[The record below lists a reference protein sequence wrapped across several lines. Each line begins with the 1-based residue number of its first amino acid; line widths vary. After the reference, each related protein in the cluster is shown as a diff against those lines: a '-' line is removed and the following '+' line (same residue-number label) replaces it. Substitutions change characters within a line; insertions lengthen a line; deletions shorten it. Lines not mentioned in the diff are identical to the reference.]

1 MGKIHINNDLSLTP
15 YKNDLN
21 LKYSIKLNDH
31 TYSYN
36 IYQTMGNKIYFQYE
50 KNDILCEDYGHT
62 EVKKVAGNM
71 YLDKPTLFVNYDYNG
86 ENYTDIISRSENEI
100 KFKKNIKYVNFKNEM
115 YVFIYNEY
123 FEEIKIMDG
132 NNINNIII
140 KDKIKLLNIDTYDD
154 NIVVLIEKDGKR
166 EIDYLII
173 EENKMVLKKITN
185 ADAAD
190 NFAV

>member
-100 KFKKNIKYVNFKNEM
+100 KFKKISSMLILKMKCMYLYIMNI
-115 YVFIYNEY
+115 
-123 FEEIKIMDG
+123 
-132 NNINNIII
+132 
-140 KDKIKLLNIDTYDD
+140 
-154 NIVVLIEKDGKR
+154 
-166 EIDYLII
+166 
-173 EENKMVLKKITN
+173 LKK
-185 ADAAD
+185 
-190 NFAV
+190 